1 MKLYGYEYISIYPAF
16 ITSEATIRE
25 DLKDFSPILSP
36 VIQSRFLTLFDGF
49 YSTILGRVVETPVS
63 DG

>member
-25 DLKDFSPILSP
+25 DLKEFPPILSP
-36 VIQSRFLTLFDGF
+36 VLQSRFLTIFDSF
-49 YSTILGRVVETPVS
+49 YSVILARVVDTRFS
-63 DG
+63 DD